1 MASTTNTATK
11 PFFTFYSLKTAQEG
25 LDASTQRAPCRAATL
40 EIGAECHYHS
50 GLSNRPGKCRGPD
63 RLKNQVTTN
72 MKTLAGAAMA
82 LLVLA
87 FFAQPAFAEGDAAAG
102 KELGYTCLGCH
113 GIDGYRNA
121 YPSYRVPKL
130 GGQKA
135 GYLEI
140 ALRGYRD
147 GTRQHPTME
156 GQAASLSDQDIVD
169 VAASLASIGGDT
181 VAAGG
186 TQGASFDKAA
196 ACTACHGQNGI
207 SVNAAWPT
215 LAGQH
220 EDYIAHS
227 LQQYR
232 DGTRVDPVM
241 GAQAALVAEEDVA
254 RLARYFS
261 RLEGLET
268 TKPD

>member
-1 MASTTNTATK
+1 M
-11 PFFTFYSLKTAQEG
+11 QEWA
-25 LDASTQRAPCRAATL
+25 DASTQNAARYAGVL
-40 EIGAECHYHS
+40 EIEAECHYHS
-50 GLSNRPGKCRGPD
+50 GLSEYPGASRGLEPP
-63 RLKNQVTTN
+63 KKQVITK
-72 MKTLAGAAMA
+72 MKTVAGATMA
-82 LLVLA
+82 LLALA
-87 FFAQPAFAEGDAAAG
+87 FLAQPAFAEGNAAAG

-113 GIDGYRNA
+113 GIEGYRNA

-140 ALRGYRD
+140 ALKGYRA

-156 GQAASLSDQDIVD
+156 GQAASLSDQEIAD
-169 VAASLASIGGDT
+169 VAAYLASIGGET

-196 ACTACHGQNGI
+196 ACTACHGSNGI

-220 EDYIAHS
+220 EDYLAHA

-232 DGTRVDPVM
+232 DGTRSDPVM
-241 GAQAALVAEEDVA
+241 GAQAQLVAEEDVA
-254 RLARYFS
+254 RLAKYFS
-261 RLEGLET
+261 SLEGLET
-268 TKPD
+268 TKPE

>member
-1 MASTTNTATK
+1 
-11 PFFTFYSLKTAQEG
+11 
-25 LDASTQRAPCRAATL
+25 
-40 EIGAECHYHS
+40 
-50 GLSNRPGKCRGPD
+50 
-63 RLKNQVTTN
+63 
-72 MKTLAGAAMA
+72 MKIVAGVAMT
-82 LLVLA
+82 LLVVALI
-87 FFAQPAFAEGDAAAG
+87 AQPASAEGDAAAG
-102 KELGYTCLGCH
+102 EALGYTCLGCH
-113 GIDGYRNA
+113 GIEGYRNA
-121 YPSYRVPKL
+121 YPSYRVPRL

-135 GYLEI
+135 GYIEI
-140 ALRGYRD
+140 ALRGYRA

-156 GQAASLSDQDIVD
+156 GQAASLSDQEIAD
-169 VAASLASIGGDT
+169 VSAYLASIGGDT

-186 TQGASFDKAA
+186 TEGASFDKAA

-220 EDYIAHS
+220 EDYLEQA

-232 DGTRVDPVM
+232 DGTRGDPVM
-241 GAQAALVAEEDVA
+241 GAQAALVADEDVA

-261 RLEGLET
+261 RLEVLET

>member
-1 MASTTNTATK
+1 MKAITCKKIVAVGAVLC
-11 PFFTFYSLKTAQEG
+11 SLF
-25 LDASTQRAPCRAATL
+25 LAPAA
-40 EIGAECHYHS
+40 I
-50 GLSNRPGKCRGPD
+50 
-63 RLKNQVTTN
+63 
-72 MKTLAGAAMA
+72 
-82 LLVLA
+82 
-87 FFAQPAFAEGDAAAG
+87 AEGDAEQGAVI
-102 KELGYTCLGCH
+102 GYSCLGCH
-113 GIDGYRNA
+113 GIEGYRNA

-140 ALRGYRD
+140 ALKGYRA

-156 GQAASLSDQDIVD
+156 GQAASLSDQDIAD
-169 VAASLASIGGDT
+169 VAAYLASIGGDT

-220 EDYIAHS
+220 EDYLAHA

-232 DGTRVDPVM
+232 DGTRGDPVM

-268 TKPD
+268 TKPE